1 MFCTDPLDV
10 IAERNG
16 IGRGALTRHANA
28 ANWQRQVTT
37 VQRPRRTKAELAE
50 AGTESTRRA
59 LSKNLAYSVASNEVV
74 MQLGFWLVLNHVFTS
89 KSLAARLYLA
99 IDRKV
104 QEIEMRMQQ
113 AEDEGRSAVDVE
125 RDARTL
131 SAFARVYAKLVEFD
145 GAKKPA
151 TEKRET
157 ESKPSPARSSEDADQ
172 LRRDLALRLERLD
185 RGGDA

>member
-1 MFCTDPLDV
+1 MFRRAPPDWERVKQEFMFCTDPLDV

-59 LSKNLAYSVASNEVV
+59 LSKNLA
-74 MQLGFWLVLNHVFTS
+74 
-89 KSLAARLYLA
+89 ARLYLA

-131 SAFARVYAKLVEFD
+131 SALARVYAKLVELD

-157 ESKPSPARSSEDADQ
+157 KKPSPARSSEDADQ
-172 LRRDLALRLERLD
+172 LRRDLVRRLERHDL
-185 RGGDA
+185 GGDA

>member
-1 MFCTDPLDV
+1 MFRRAPPDWERVKQEFMFCTDPLDV

-59 LSKNLAYSVASNEVV
+59 LSKNLA
-74 MQLGFWLVLNHVFTS
+74 
-89 KSLAARLYLA
+89 ARLYLA

-113 AEDEGRSAVDVE
+113 AEDVE

-131 SAFARVYAKLVEFD
+131 SALARVYSKLVKLD
-145 GAKKPA
+145 GTRKPA
-151 TEKRET
+151 TET
-157 ESKPSPARSSEDADQ
+157 ESKPSQARSSEDADQ
-172 LRRDLALRLERLD
+172 LRRDLARRLERHDL
-185 RGGDA
+185 GGDALPIPFRPVGR

>member
-1 MFCTDPLDV
+1 MFRRAPPDWERVKQEFMFCTDTLDV

-37 VQRPRRTKAELAE
+37 VQRPRRTKAERAE
-50 AGTESTRRA
+50 AAAEST
-59 LSKNLAYSVASNEVV
+59 
-74 MQLGFWLVLNHVFTS
+74 
-89 KSLAARLYLA
+89 AARLYLA
-99 IDRKV
+99 IDRKI

-172 LRRDLALRLERLD
+172 LRRDLARRLERLD